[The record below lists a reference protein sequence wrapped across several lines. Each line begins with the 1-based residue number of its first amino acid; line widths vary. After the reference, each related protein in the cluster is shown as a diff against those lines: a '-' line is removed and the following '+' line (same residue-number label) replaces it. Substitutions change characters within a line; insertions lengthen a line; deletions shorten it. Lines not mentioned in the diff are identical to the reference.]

1 MKKLD
6 LHRKRHSEAD
16 RLTENFVLLNELPL
30 EIVTGKSNK
39 MINIVEKVLKKHQ
52 FKYYNKWHTNV
63 GSIVVYGN
71 E

>member
-1 MKKLD
+1 MEKLD
-6 LHRKRHSEAD
+6 LHKKRHDDVD

-39 MINIVEKVLKKHQ
+39 MISIVEKVLKEHQ

-63 GSIVVYGN
+63 GSIIVFGN

>member
-6 LHRKRHSEAD
+6 LHKIRHSEVD

-30 EIVTGKSNK
+30 EVITGKSNK
-39 MINIVEKVLKKHQ
+39 MISIVEKVLKKHQ

>member
-1 MKKLD
+1 MKKLN
-6 LHRKRHSEAD
+6 LHKKRHDDVD

-30 EIVTGKSNK
+30 EIITGKSNK
-39 MINIVEKVLKKHQ
+39 MISIVEKVLKRHQ

-63 GSIVVYGN
+63 GSIVVFGN